1 MVTIGTPLVT
11 MVTDIVIPFVTMVT
25 NIQRA
30 LKVEDVIEQEAKELR
45 EELSKLK
52 ITCKES
58 DAKMHSQQEHS
69 KFY

>member
-1 MVTIGTPLVT
+1 
-11 MVTDIVIPFVTMVT
+11 MVT
-25 NIQRA
+25 NIQRS

-58 DAKMHSQQEHS
+58 DAKIHSQQEHS

>member
-1 MVTIGTPLVT
+1 MVIIATSLVT
-11 MVTDIVIPFVTMVT
+11 VVT
-25 NIQRA
+25 NLQRA

-58 DAKMHSQQEHS
+58 DAKIHSQQEHS
-69 KFY
+69 KFSQ